1 MSPAHDPNT
10 TAQETTAQPASTYA
24 DERWQ
29 GPSFAASWISPPHP
43 RRFADDPGAPMRGD
57 DHA

>member
-1 MSPAHDPNT
+1 MNPNNDPKT
-10 TAQETTAQPASTYA
+10 TAQDTAAQSTSTYA

-29 GPSFAASWISPPHP
+29 GPSFAASWISPPRP
-43 RRFADDPGAPMRGD
+43 SRFADDPGAPMRSD